1 MTPRMKGV
9 GVLARLKSVLR
20 RRQLDRIAAGSPGS
34 WHALVHGSTSGLL
47 VLHPQGSILYANPV
61 AARWLGRRVEALV
74 GSAFPHALV
83 PGDIVEL
90 QLGEKRSV
98 PLSLEACAAEV
109 VWQGQPALLVSLH
122 DVTERQRLQSLKNQ
136 RVKLL
141 ERMAQG
147 EPLAEVLRAVVDLVE
162 SQFPQSI
169 CTVMLL
175 DPDGQR
181 LRHGASTRLPQ
192 ELIEVYEGAE
202 IGPGQGS
209 CGTAASEQ
217 RSVIVADIATDPL
230 WDGWRELALRNGLH
244 ACWSVPIF
252 SSAHQ
257 VVGTFATYHRAPHA
271 PVAAEVELAEACAQ
285 ITGIAIERHRAD
297 VQLKLLESCV
307 ERLNDLVVI
316 TEAGP
321 LDEPGPRMV
330 FVNDAFLRRT
340 GYRREE
346 VIGKSPRML
355 HGPLT
360 QRAELDHIRVA
371 LGAGRPVRAELINY
385 DRHGGPFW
393 LELDITPIAGANGRL
408 THFVAVERDITE
420 HKRIETAMRESEQRF
435 RIAAKVSTDAV
446 WDWNLLS
453 GALWW
458 SEGLQTLFG
467 HALADIE
474 PGIESWTQRVH
485 PDDRERVLQGIHAVI
500 DSDQHDWSDEY
511 LFQRADG
518 SYAEVLDRGFVIR
531 DAGGQPVRMI
541 GGMNDVTRRKRAE
554 AEARGA
560 TEQLRASAAEYRL
573 LFEGNPHP
581 MWVYQRATLR
591 VLAVNDA
598 AIGHYGYSRDEFL
611 AMSLPDLRPVVD
623 IERLLDEVSKPVV
636 GFHAAECW
644 RHRRKDGSLIDVEIS
659 AGDIEFEG
667 HPARLV
673 LASDITGRL
682 QTERELARISRAELM
697 LSRCNDALVRAQ
709 TEQELLEAVCRIG
722 VETGGYP
729 CAWVGYAMDDEARSI
744 KPVAHH
750 GAGTGYLQHI
760 RLSWSADQPEGQGP
774 AGRTIRSGAPVVVED
789 IAHDA
794 TFSPWAPYALRQG
807 FRATACL
814 PLRDGER
821 TFGHLSFYSGAARPL
836 VAGELKLLQE
846 LADNLAHGIDFIR
859 SRAER
864 RRMHAAVARMA
875 TAVSSGSGEDFFE
888 QMVLAMAESV
898 GADAAFIVRWLPG
911 ESLRGQTLAAVVHG
925 QLRENFD
932 YALGGTPCAGF
943 MREPVCVVT
952 EHMPARF
959 PGFVSAAGI
968 EAQAYV
974 GRRFDSMRGTHLGSL
989 CVLYREPL
997 RKTEFIVS
1005 TLGIFAARAA
1015 AELERQA
1022 ADAHIRQQASL
1033 LDKAHNA
1040 IIVRDLDGRISYWN
1054 QGAERLYGW
1063 TADEM
1068 LGRTNSDDSEQ
1079 DAELLAGIIGVL
1091 LRDGEWTGRL
1101 GRRRRD
1107 GGAITVEAHCTLIRD
1122 AQGTPHSLLSI
1133 VNDITQRVLLEQ
1145 RLQRSERMEAI
1156 GQLTGGVAHDFN
1168 NLLTVMLG
1176 NAEILVEKLAEQPRL
1191 LELAEMTRTA
1201 AVRGADLT
1209 HRLLAFARR
1218 QALEPTAVRVNAL
1231 IASMNVLLRRTLGG
1245 QVEIETIQ
1253 AAGLWD
1259 ALVDPSQLEGALLNL
1274 CLNAR
1279 DAMAGGGRLTI
1290 ETANVWIDQAYADQ
1304 HTEVRPGQYVLVAV
1318 SDTGTGIAS
1327 EHLDRVFEPFFTTKD
1342 AGKGTGLGLSMV
1354 YGFVKQSQGHIKIY
1368 SEPGQGSTVKM
1379 YLPRAAQ
1386 KDRPQPASRVSAPA
1400 VEGTE
1405 TILLVEDDELVCRYA
1420 EDQLRGLGY
1429 RVITARSGAQALDA
1443 LRQNPDIDLLFT
1455 DVIMPDNMNGRQLAD
1470 AALLLRPGLR
1480 VLYTSGYTEN
1490 AIIHHG
1496 RLDPGIQLLNK
1507 PYTRADLA
1515 RKVRAALAEPAA

>member
-1 MTPRMKGV
+1 M
-9 GVLARLKSVLR
+9 LARLKSALR
-20 RRQLDRIAAGSPGS
+20 RRQLDRIAAGSPDS
-34 WHALVHGSTSGLL
+34 WHALAEGSSAGLL
-47 VLHPQGSILYANPV
+47 VLHPQGRILYVNPA
-61 AARWLGRRVEALV
+61 AARWLGRSAEGLV
-74 GSAFPHALV
+74 GSDFPHELA
-83 PGDIVEL
+83 PGSIVEL
-90 QLGEKRSV
+90 PVSGERGA
-98 PLSLEACAAEV
+98 PLSLELSTTEV
-109 VWQGQPALLVSLH
+109 DWQGRPALLVSLH
-122 DVTERQRLQSLKNQ
+122 DVTEQRRLQALKNQ

-141 ERMAQG
+141 ERMAEG
-147 EPLAEVLRAVVDLVE
+147 AALAEVLLAVVTLVE
-162 SQFPQSI
+162 SQFPQSV

-175 DPDGQR
+175 DADGLR

-192 ELIEVYEGAE
+192 ELIEAYDGVE

-209 CGTAASEQ
+209 CGTAAFEQ
-217 RSVIVADIATDPL
+217 RSVIVTDIATDPL
-230 WDGWRELALRNGLH
+230 WDGWRELALRNGLQ

-252 SSAHQ
+252 SSTQQ
-257 VVGTFATYHRAPHA
+257 VVGTFATYQRAPHT
-271 PVAAEVELAEACAQ
+271 PVVAEIELTEACAH

-297 VQLKLLESCV
+297 MQLRLLESCV

-316 TEAGP
+316 TEAEP

-330 FVNDAFLRRT
+330 FVNDAFLQRT

-346 VIGKSPRML
+346 VLGQSPRML
-355 HGPLT
+355 QGPLT
-360 QRAELDHIRVA
+360 QRAELDRIRAA
-371 LGAGRPVRAELINY
+371 LAAARPVRAELINY
-385 DRHGGPFW
+385 DRQGGHYW
-393 LELDITPIAGANGRL
+393 LELDITPIAGTDGRL

-420 HKRIETAMRESEQRF
+420 YKSIETAMRESEQRF
-435 RIAAKVSTDAV
+435 RIVAKATNDAI

-453 GALWW
+453 GARWW
-458 SEGLQTLFG
+458 SEGMQTLFG

-474 PGIESWTQRVH
+474 PCIESWTLRVN

-500 DSDQHDWSDEY
+500 DGSQQDWSDEY
-511 LFQRADG
+511 RFQRADG
-518 SYAEVLDRGFVIR
+518 SYAEVQDRGFVIR
-531 DAGGQPVRMI
+531 DGDGKPVRMI
-541 GGMNDVTRRKRAE
+541 GGMNDVTRRKQAE
-554 AEARGA
+554 AEARRA
-560 TEQLRASAAEYRL
+560 TEQLRVSAAEYRL

-581 MWVYQRATLR
+581 MWVYERATLR

-598 AIGHYGYSRDEFL
+598 AIAHYGYPREEFL
-611 AMSLPDLRPVVD
+611 AMRLPDLRPAEDVP
-623 IERLLDEVSKPVV
+623 RLLDDVSQSAA
-636 GFHAAECW
+636 GFHFSDRW

-659 AGDIEFEG
+659 AGDIVFEG

-673 LASDITGRL
+673 LASDVTRRL
-682 QTERELARISRAELM
+682 QTERELARISRAERM
-697 LSRCNDALVRAQ
+697 LSRCNEALLRAE
-709 TEQELLEAVCRIG
+709 TEPELLDAVCRIG
-722 VETGGYP
+722 VETGSYP
-729 CAWVGYAMDDEARSI
+729 CVWVGYAMDDEARSI

-774 AGRTIRSGAPVVVED
+774 AGRTIRNGVPMVVED
-789 IAHDA
+789 IEHDA
-794 TFSPWAPYALRQG
+794 TFLPWASYALRQG
-807 FRATACL
+807 FRASICL
-814 PLRDGER
+814 PLRDSER
-821 TFGHLSFYSGAARPL
+821 TFGHLSFYAGVAQRP
-836 VAGELKLLQE
+836 VADELKLLQE

-859 SRAER
+859 ARAER

-875 TAVSSGSGEDFFE
+875 TAVSSGTGEDFFE
-888 QMVLAMAESV
+888 QMALAMAESV
-898 GADAAFIVRWLPG
+898 GADAAYILRWLPG
-911 ESLRGQTLAAVVHG
+911 QPPQGKALAVVMDG
-925 QLRENFD
+925 EQLTDFECMLEN
-932 YALGGTPCAGF
+932 TPCAALLH
-943 MREPVCVVT
+943 EPVGVVT
-952 EHMPARF
+952 DHLFQMF
-959 PGFVSAAGI
+959 PRVLDELGLEAA
-968 EAQAYV
+968 AYV
-974 GRRFDSMRGTHLGSL
+974 GRRFDDPRGEPLGSL
-989 CVLYREPL
+989 SVLFRKPL
-997 RKTEFIVS
+997 AKTGFIVS

-1022 ADAHIRQQASL
+1022 ADAHIREQASL
-1033 LDKAHNA
+1033 LDKAHDA
-1040 IIVRDLDGRISYWN
+1040 IIVRDLDGRITYWN

-1063 TADEM
+1063 TAEDM
-1068 LGRTNSDDSEQ
+1068 LGRTNSDDGEQ
-1079 DAELLAGIIGVL
+1079 DAELLDGIIGVL

-1107 GGAITVEAHCTLIRD
+1107 GTAITVEAHCTLIRD
-1122 AQGTPHSLLSI
+1122 AHGTPQSMLSI
-1133 VNDITQRVLLEQ
+1133 VNDITQRVQMEQ

-1176 NAEILVEKLAEQPRL
+1176 NAEILVEKLAGQPRL

-1218 QALEPTAVRVNAL
+1218 QPLEPMAVQVNAL
-1231 IASMNVLLRRTLGG
+1231 IASMNMLLRRTLGG

-1304 HTEVRPGQYVLVAV
+1304 HIEVRPGQYVLVAV

-1327 EHLDRVFEPFFTTKD
+1327 EHLERVFEPFFTTKD

-1368 SEPGQGSTVKM
+1368 SEPGQGSTIKM
-1379 YLPRAAQ
+1379 YLPRAMQRAQ
-1386 KDRPQPASRVSAPA
+1386 PQPSGQLSALA
-1400 VEGTE
+1400 TEGSE
-1405 TILLVEDDELVCRYA
+1405 TILLVEDDELVRRYA

-1429 RVITARSGAQALDA
+1429 RVIVARNGAQALDA
-1443 LRQNPDIDLLFT
+1443 LRQNPHIDLLFT
-1455 DVIMPDNMNGRQLAD
+1455 DVMMPGSMNGRQLAD
-1470 AALLLRPGLR
+1470 AAVALRPALR

-1507 PYTRADLA
+1507 PYTRAALA
-1515 RKVRAALAEPAA
+1515 RKVRAALGESAT

>member
-1 MTPRMKGV
+1 MA
-9 GVLARLKSVLR
+9 VLARLKSVLR

-34 WHALVHGSTSGLL
+34 WHALVHGSSGGLL
-47 VLHPQGSILYANPV
+47 VLHPQGRILYANPV
-61 AARWLGRRVEALV
+61 AAQWLGRSAEALV
-74 GSAFPHALV
+74 GSVFPYALAV
-83 PGDIVEL
+83 GAAVEVDITAA
-90 QLGEKRSV
+90 RSV
-98 PLSLEACAAEV
+98 PLSLEICATEV
-109 VWQGQPALLVSLH
+109 IWQGQPALLASMH

-136 RVKLL
+136 RVKVL

-147 EPLAEVLRAVVDLVE
+147 APLREVLGAVVDMVE
-162 SQFPQSI
+162 AQFPHAI
-169 CTVMLL
+169 CSVMLL
-175 DPDGQR
+175 DADGIR

-192 ELIEVYEGAE
+192 ELIEAYEGVE
-202 IGPGQGS
+202 IGSGQGS
-209 CGTAASEQ
+209 CGTAAFER
-217 RSVIVADIATDPL
+217 RSVIVTDIATDPL
-230 WDGWRELALRNGLH
+230 WDDWRELALGNGLQ
-244 ACWSVPIF
+244 ACWSAPIF
-252 SSAHQ
+252 SSTHQ
-257 VVGTFATYHRAPHA
+257 VVGTFATYHRSPHA
-271 PVAAEVELAEACAQ
+271 PVAAEIELADACAQ
-285 ITGIAIERHRAD
+285 ITGIAIERHRAEM
-297 VQLKLLESCV
+297 QLKLLESCV
-307 ERLNDLVVI
+307 EHLNDLVVI

-346 VIGKSPRML
+346 VLGQSPRML

-360 QRAELDHIRVA
+360 QRAELDRIHVA
-371 LGAGRPVRAELINY
+371 MTAGRPVRAELINS
-385 DRHGGPFW
+385 DRHGGQFW
-393 LELDITPIAGANGRL
+393 LELDITPIAGADGRL
-408 THFVAVERDITE
+408 THFIAVERDITE
-420 HKRIETAMRESEQRF
+420 FKRIETAMRESEQRF
-435 RIAAKVSTDAV
+435 RIAAKVSTDAI
-446 WDWNLLS
+446 WDWDLLT

-458 SEGLQTLFG
+458 SEGMHTLFG

-474 PGIESWTQRVH
+474 PGIESRTRRVH

-500 DSDQHDWSDEY
+500 DGGQQGWSDEY

-531 DAGGQPVRMI
+531 AADGKPVRMI
-541 GGMNDVTRRKRAE
+541 GGMNDVTLRKRAE
-554 AEARGA
+554 AEVRRVA
-560 TEQLRASAAEYRL
+560 EQLRASAAEYRL

-581 MWVYQRATLR
+581 MWVYERATLG
-591 VLAVNDA
+591 VLAVNAA
-598 AIGHYGYSRDEFL
+598 AIEHYGYSREEFL
-611 AMSLPDLRPVVD
+611 AMSLPDLRPTEDV
-623 IERLLDEVSKPVV
+623 ERLLDDLSKPMA

-659 AGDIEFEG
+659 AGDIVFEG
-667 HPARLV
+667 RPARLV
-673 LASDITGRL
+673 LASDITRRL

-697 LSRCNDALVRAQ
+697 LGRCNDALLRAR
-709 TEQELLEAVCRIG
+709 TEQELLDAVCRIG

-729 CAWVGYAMDDEARSI
+729 CAWVGFALDDEARSI

-750 GAGTGYLQHI
+750 GAGTGYLQHLQ
-760 RLSWSADQPEGQGP
+760 LSWSADHPEGHGP
-774 AGRTIRSGAPVVVED
+774 SGRTIREGVPVVVED
-789 IAHDA
+789 IEHDT
-794 TFSPWAPYALRQG
+794 TFSLWAPYALRQG
-807 FRATACL
+807 FHAAICL

-821 TFGHLSFYSGAARPL
+821 TFGHLAFYAGTAYSL
-836 VAGELKLLQE
+836 VAEELKLLQE

-859 SRAER
+859 SREER

-875 TAVSSGSGEDFFE
+875 TAVSSSTGEDFFE
-888 QMVLAMAESV
+888 QMTAAMAESV

-911 ESLRGQTLAAVVHG
+911 DPPTAQTLAVVVDG
-925 QLRENFD
+925 QARENFE
-932 YALGGTPCAGF
+932 YALAGTPCQYFAQEEICF
-943 MREPVCVVT
+943 VT
-952 EHMPARF
+952 DHVAVRF
-959 PGFVSAAGI
+959 PGFTPAGVDV
-968 EAQAYV
+968 QAYV
-974 GRRFDSMRGTHLGSL
+974 GRRLDSTHGPCFGSL
-989 CVLYREPL
+989 CVLFREPV
-997 RKTEFIVS
+997 RKAEFIVS
-1005 TLGIFAARAA
+1005 TLGIFAARAT

-1022 ADAHIRQQASL
+1022 ADAHIREQAAL
-1033 LDKAHNA
+1033 LDKAQNA
-1040 IIVRDLDGRISYWN
+1040 IIVRDLDYRITYWN

-1063 TADEM
+1063 TSDEM
-1068 LGRTNSDDSEQ
+1068 LGRQNSDDSEQ
-1079 DAELLAGIIGVL
+1079 ETELLTGIFTEL

-1101 GRRRRD
+1101 DRRRRD
-1107 GGAITVEAHCTLIRD
+1107 GVAITVEAHCTLIRD
-1122 AQGTPHSLLSI
+1122 AHGAPHSLLSI

-1176 NAEILVEKLAEQPRL
+1176 NAEILVEKLAGQPRL
-1191 LELAEMTRTA
+1191 LELAEMTRAA

-1218 QALEPTAVRVNAL
+1218 QALEPAAVRINVL
-1231 IASMNVLLRRTLGG
+1231 VASMNVLLRRTLGR

-1253 AAGLWD
+1253 GAGLWD
-1259 ALVDPSQLEGALLNL
+1259 ALVDPSQLEGAMLNL

-1279 DAMAGGGRLTI
+1279 DAMPGGGRLTI

-1304 HTEVRPGQYVLVAV
+1304 HIEVRPGQYVLVAV
-1318 SDTGTGIAS
+1318 SDTGTGIAA
-1327 EHLDRVFEPFFTTKD
+1327 EHLERVFEPFFTTKES
-1342 AGKGTGLGLSMV
+1342 GKGTGLGLSMV

-1386 KDRPQPASRVSAPA
+1386 KDRPPPVSRVSAPA
-1400 VEGTE
+1400 VQGTE

-1420 EDQLRGLGY
+1420 EDQLRSLGY
-1429 RVITARSGAQALDA
+1429 RVITARTGAQALDV

-1470 AALLLRPGLR
+1470 AALSLRPGLR

-1507 PYTRADLA
+1507 PYTRADLV
-1515 RKVRAALAEPAA
+1515 RKVRAALAESAH

>member
-1 MTPRMKGV
+1 M
-9 GVLARLKSVLR
+9 LARLKGFLR
-20 RRQLDRIAAGSPGS
+20 RRQLDRIAAGAPGS
-34 WHALVHGSTSGLL
+34 WHAVVHGSTSGLL
-47 VLHPQGSILYANPV
+47 VLHPQGRILYANPV
-61 AARWLGRRVEALV
+61 AAHWLGRSADALV
-74 GSAFPHALV
+74 GSTFLCTLV
-83 PGDIVEL
+83 PGEVAEL
-90 QLGEKRSV
+90 QLGEERGA
-98 PLSLEACAAEV
+98 PLSLEVCTTEV
-109 VWQGQPALLVSLH
+109 VWQGQPALLASMH

-147 EPLAEVLRAVVDLVE
+147 APLAEVLCAVVDLVE

-175 DPDGQR
+175 DPDGRR
-181 LRHGASTRLPQ
+181 LHHAASTRLPQ
-192 ELIEVYEGAE
+192 ELIDAFEGAE
-202 IGPGQGS
+202 IGPGRGS
-209 CGTAASEQ
+209 CGTAAFE
-217 RSVIVADIATDPL
+217 RRAVIVADIATDPL
-230 WDGWRELALRNGLH
+230 WDSWRELMLRNGMR

-252 SSAHQ
+252 SGAQQ
-257 VVGTFATYHRAPHA
+257 VVGTFANYQSAPHSPA
-271 PVAAEVELAEACAQ
+271 AAEIELSEACAH
-285 ITGIAIERHRAD
+285 IIGIAIERHRAEG
-297 VQLKLLESCV
+297 QLRLLDSCV

-316 TEAGP
+316 TEAAP
-321 LDEPGPRMV
+321 LNEAGPRIV

-346 VIGKSPRML
+346 VIGRTPRML
-355 HGPLT
+355 QGPLT
-360 QRAELDHIRVA
+360 QRVELDRIRAA
-371 LGAGRPVRAELINY
+371 LEAAQPVRAELINY

-393 LELDITPIAGANGRL
+393 LELDITPIAGAEGRL
-408 THFVAVERDITE
+408 THFIAVERDITE
-420 HKRIETAMRESEQRF
+420 YKRIETAMRESEQRF
-435 RIAAKVSTDAV
+435 RVAAKVSTDAI
-446 WDWNLLS
+446 WDWNLVT

-467 HALADIE
+467 HLLADIE
-474 PGIESWTQRVH
+474 QGIESWTGRVH
-485 PDDRERVLQGIHAVI
+485 IDDRERVLRGIHAVI
-500 DSDQHDWSDEY
+500 NSDGQDWSDEY
-511 LFQRADG
+511 RFQRADG
-518 SYAEVLDRGFVIR
+518 SYAEVLDRGFVMR
-531 DAGGQPVRMI
+531 DGDGRPLRMI
-541 GGMNDVTRRKRAE
+541 GGMNDVTRRKQAE
-554 AEARGA
+554 AEARRA
-560 TEQLRASAAEYRL
+560 NEQLRATAAEYRL

-581 MWVYQRATLR
+581 MWVYECATLR

-598 AIGHYGYSRDEFL
+598 AIAHYGYSREEFL
-611 AMSLPDLRPVVD
+611 ALSLPDLRPAEE
-623 IERLLDEVSKPVV
+623 IERLLEDVRKPVT
-636 GFHAAECW
+636 GFRAAECW

-659 AGDIEFEG
+659 AGDIVFEG
-667 HPARLV
+667 RPARLV
-673 LASDITGRL
+673 LASDVTRRL
-682 QTERELARISRAELM
+682 QNERELARISRAELM
-697 LSRCNDALVRAQ
+697 LSRCNDALLRAQ
-709 TEQELLEAVCRIG
+709 TEQELLESVCRIG

-729 CAWVGYAMDDEARSI
+729 CTWVGYALDDEARTI
-744 KPVAHH
+744 QPVAHH
-750 GAGTGYLQHI
+750 GAGTGYLRHI
-760 RLSWSADQPEGQGP
+760 RLSWSAEQPEGQGP
-774 AGRTIRSGAPVVVED
+774 AGRTIRSGTPTVVED
-789 IAHDA
+789 IAQDA

-807 FRATACL
+807 FRATICL
-814 PLRDGER
+814 PLQDGER
-821 TFGHLSFYSGAARPL
+821 TFGHLSFYAGVARPL
-836 VAGELKLLQE
+836 VAEELKLLQE

-859 SRAER
+859 SRSER
-864 RRMHAAVARMA
+864 YRMHAAVARMA
-875 TAVSSGSGEDFFE
+875 TAVSTGSGEDLFE
-888 QMVLAMAESV
+888 QMALAMAESV
-898 GADAAFIVRWLPG
+898 GADAAFILRWLPG
-911 ESLRGQTLAAVVHG
+911 EPQHARTLAVVVNG

-932 YALGGTPCAGF
+932 YALEGTPCAGF
-943 MREPVCVVT
+943 LREPVCIVT
-952 EHMPARF
+952 DLLPARYA
-959 PGFVSAAGI
+959 GFVEAAGI
-968 EAQAYV
+968 DARAYA
-974 GRRFDSMRGTHLGSL
+974 GRRFDSTRGESLGSL

-997 RKTEFIVS
+997 RNTDFIVS

-1063 TADEM
+1063 TAGEM

-1079 DAELLAGIIGVL
+1079 DAELLASIIGVL

-1107 GGAITVEAHCTLIRD
+1107 GTAITVEAHCTLIRD
-1122 AQGTPHSLLSI
+1122 ARGAPHSMLSI

-1176 NAEILVEKLAEQPRL
+1176 NAEILVEKLVGQPRL

-1218 QALEPTAVRVNAL
+1218 QALEPTAVRVNTL

-1279 DAMAGGGRLTI
+1279 DAMPGGGRLTI

-1304 HTEVRPGQYVLVAV
+1304 HNEVRPGQYVLVAV
-1318 SDTGTGIAS
+1318 SDTGTGIAA

-1342 AGKGTGLGLSMV
+1342 SGKGTGLGLSMV

-1386 KDRPQPASRVSAPA
+1386 RAQPQPAGPVHAPA
-1400 VEGTE
+1400 TEGSE

-1429 RVITARSGAQALDA
+1429 RVITAHTGAQALEV
-1443 LRQNPDIDLLFT
+1443 LQQNPDIDLLFT
-1455 DVIMPDNMNGRQLAD
+1455 DVMMPDGMNGRQLAD
-1470 AALLLRPGLR
+1470 AALVMRPGLR

-1507 PYTRADLA
+1507 PYTRAGLA